1 MDHPRLLRSPQT
13 DVGAFIKRMLVA
25 NRRRSVVFVV
35 SDFISR
41 PGWHE
46 ALLALTQRHEV
57 VAVRLLDP
65 LETTLPDIGMMAFED
80 AETGEQLFVDTTDP
94 GFRRRF
100 VDAAERAE
108 EDMMAAFGASGTDVL
123 ELTTDGD
130 LLDAVVRFTAM
141 RKIEARANFTA
152 EVMQ

>member
-1 MDHPRLLRSPQT
+1 M
-13 DVGAFIKRMLVA
+13 
-25 NRRRSVVFVV
+25 VFVV

-46 ALLALTQRHEV
+46 SLLALTQRHEA

-65 LETTLPDIGMMAFED
+65 LETALPDIGMMAFED
-80 AETGEQLFVDTTDP
+80 SESGEQLFVDTTDAS
-94 GFRRRF
+94 FRRRF
-100 VDAAERAE
+100 AAAAEQAE
-108 EDMMAAFGASGTDVL
+108 NAMMDAFAASGTDVL

-141 RKIEARANFTA
+141 RKVAGAIQLQCRGDAT
-152 EVMQ
+152 